1 MTTASTVYMLN
12 SMIGYQLPFTRTNV
26 YCMSVRP
33 PPPHPFISV
42 AYLCMRHTRSTI
54 TIDNKLR
61 VRRPAIS

>member
-1 MTTASTVYMLN
+1 MATESTVHMLN
-12 SMIGYQLPFTRTNV
+12 SMIGYQMPSTRTNV
-26 YCMSVRP
+26 YCTSP
-33 PPPHPFISV
+33 PPRISV